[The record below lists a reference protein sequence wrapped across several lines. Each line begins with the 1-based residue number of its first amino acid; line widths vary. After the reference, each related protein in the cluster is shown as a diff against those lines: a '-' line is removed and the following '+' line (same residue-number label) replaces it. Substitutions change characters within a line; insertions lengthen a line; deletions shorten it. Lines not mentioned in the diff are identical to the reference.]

1 MLQVTYLT
9 LLDRQAWKIL
19 LPCRLENGFVFFLH
33 FPGFCRQFG
42 GGFVNPIRVTKISTP
57 LKKNIRTSFFLK
69 KKTLRSS
76 GPTKWP
82 NHCYFKCQRV
92 FTTPTMIQV
101 DPEKTSM
108 PRCPRCLREQL
119 HCPMPKGTLAA
130 TGHGTVSCVQQV
142 AWMWQ
147 GGWLHQVDSEVV
159 KISCKKF
166 QRWRKIRTTKNTSHL
181 TTATVHPE
189 IFTRKL
195 HRIKK
200 SHNNTS
206 HQLGCILEPKVTRLR
221 ASFSSRSRRPKMQ
234 SPCPTRGIFHSTQ

>member
-1 MLQVTYLT
+1 MIAKLGKFFFHAGWRMVSFFFSIFLAFVVSLGEDSWIQSGW
-9 LLDRQAWKIL
+9 RKF
-19 LPCRLENGFVFFLH
+19 LPLW
-33 FPGFCRQFG
+33 
-42 GGFVNPIRVTKISTP
+42 
-57 LKKNIRTSFFLK
+57 KKNIRTSFFLK

-206 HQLGCILEPKVTRLR
+206 HQLGCILEPKVTTTPCLLQ
-221 ASFSSRSRRPKMQ
+221 Q
-234 SPCPTRGIFHSTQ
+234 SKSQAKDAKPLSNERHIP